1 MSRTLIR
8 GGVVLTM
15 GRVNLPHAD
24 VLIDGDT
31 IAEVGPGLRARDA
44 EVVEAGDAIVMTGFV
59 DGHRHLWAS
68 LFRNAGDLGG
78 EAEQIAAR
86 LTPEDLYAATLI
98 GLLGAVHAGVTTVV
112 DCCPLATSSEHLDAA
127 LQAHADAGTRGVFV
141 DRRGARARDDWE
153 HSLGRLAGRDGGDR
167 MVFAAG
173 PGDPSVDALDAAAAD
188 WKAARDRGMR
198 IHAHAGAASQSG
210 VATALGGRGLL
221 GPDVTLAHGSHLDD
235 GDVAAIGSAG
245 AAIVLTPAADMARG
259 IPSPP
264 LQPII
269 DVGIRPGLGVDT
281 EQSSPGDVFAQMR
294 SVISLQ
300 HATVFDR
307 KLAGKAGLPKLLT
320 TRDVI
325 RYGTVDGAAAIGL
338 GDRTGVL
345 EPGRAAD
352 VIVLRTDRPNIH
364 PINDPIGAV
373 VWGMDTS
380 NVDWVFVGGRAV
392 KRAGQVVADVERARG
407 LAIAAHERLSGMG
420 VLSGAGGDR

>member
-1 MSRTLIR
+1 VSRTLIR

-15 GRVNLPHAD
+15 GRVNLPQAD
-24 VLIDGDT
+24 VLIDGGT
-31 IAEVGPGLRARDA
+31 IAEIGPGLRARDA
-44 EVVEAGDAIVMTGFV
+44 EVVEAGDSIVMTGFV

-68 LFRNAGDLGG
+68 LFRNAGDVGG
-78 EAEQIAAR
+78 EAEQAAGR
-86 LTPEDLYAATLI
+86 LSPDDLYAATLI
-98 GLLGAVHAGVTTVV
+98 GLLGALDAGVTSVV
-112 DCCPLATSSEHLDAA
+112 DCCPAVTSRAHLDAA
-127 LQAHADAGTRGVFV
+127 LQAHSDAGTRGVFV
-141 DRRGARARDDWE
+141 DRRGTRDHGAWADSLARM
-153 HSLGRLAGRDGGDR
+153 AGHDR
-167 MVFAAG
+167 SPLVAFAAG
-173 PGDPSVDALDAAAAD
+173 PGDPAPDDLDAAAAD
-188 WKAARDRGMR
+188 WGAARDLGLRL
-198 IHAHAGAASQSG
+198 HAHAGSVSQRGVGAALS
-210 VATALGGRGLL
+210 GRGLL
-221 GPDVTLAHGSHLDD
+221 GPDVTLAHGSHLDEA
-235 GDVAAIGSAG
+235 DVAAIGSAG
-245 AAIVLTPAADMARG
+245 AAIVLTPASDMARG

-269 DVGIRPGLGVDT
+269 DMGIRPGLGVDT
-281 EQSSPGDVFAQMR
+281 EQFSPGDVFAQMR

-325 RYGTVDGAAAIGL
+325 RYGTVDGAAAAGL

-345 EPGRAAD
+345 EAGRAAD

-392 KRAGQVVADVERARG
+392 KRAGEVVADVGRARE
-407 LAIAAHERLSGMG
+407 LAIAARERLRGSG
-420 VLSGAGGDR
+420 VLSGAGGSR